1 MQLSGLGYL
10 VKEGFRNVW
19 TNRIMSIASVC
30 VLVSC
35 LVLTGSAVLFSMN
48 VQNLVDTVSDNNETV
63 VYLKDDVS
71 KIEAVY
77 IGKEIEKVK
86 NVTKADYY
94 PKDEAFKDYKEKLS
108 DEVFAYLK
116 DDNPLPDAYKV
127 TMGDLSKYDGTV
139 EKILAVKGVDS
150 VRNRRDI
157 AKRLTEV
164 NNLVQTLS
172 IAIMIALTIIS
183 LFIISNTIRATM
195 YNRRFEISIMK
206 SVGATD
212 AFVRVPFVV
221 EGMAIG
227 LIASII
233 SSVMIIF
240 LYDGIINICSNVIP
254 FTPIPITSVIL
265 YFALI
270 FIGAG
275 IVIGALSG
283 FISIRK
289 YLKLEGNEILGF

>member
-1 MQLSGLGYL
+1 
-10 VKEGFRNVW
+10 
-19 TNRIMSIASVC
+19 
-30 VLVSC
+30 

>member
-1 MQLSGLGYL
+1 MRLSGLGYL

-19 TNRIMSIASVC
+19 TNRIMSIASIC

>member
-127 TMGDLSKYDGTV
+127 TMEDLSKYDGTV

>member
-1 MQLSGLGYL
+1 MRLSGLGYL

-19 TNRIMSIASVC
+19 TNRIMSIASIC

-63 VYLKDDVS
+63 VYLKDDIS
-71 KIEAVY
+71 NIEAVY

-108 DEVFAYLK
+108 EEVFAYLK

-139 EKILAVKGVDS
+139 EKILKIKGVDS

-206 SVGATD
+206 SVGATN

-233 SSVMIIF
+233 STIMIIF

-275 IVIGALSG
+275 VVIGALSG

>member
-19 TNRIMSIASVC
+19 TNRIMSIASIC

-212 AFVRVPFVV
+212 TFVRVPFVV

>member
-19 TNRIMSIASVC
+19 TNRIMSIASIC

-212 AFVRVPFVV
+212 TFVRVPFVV

-275 IVIGALSG
+275 IVIGVLSG

>member
-212 AFVRVPFVV
+212 TFVRVPFVV